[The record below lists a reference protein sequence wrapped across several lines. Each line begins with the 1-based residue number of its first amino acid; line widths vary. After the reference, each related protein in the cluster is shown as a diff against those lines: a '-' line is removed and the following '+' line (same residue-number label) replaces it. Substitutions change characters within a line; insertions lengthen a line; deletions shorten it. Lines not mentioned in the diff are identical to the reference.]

1 MNHVREMFCT
11 TINDEVKACGFHHN
25 RNIYYKAVDGAL
37 LGFGIDTKLTH
48 YSVLF
53 GCYPLCGAI
62 PPRHAESFACYDIAC
77 ILPQYRNTP
86 LYVIPCGA
94 DVTEKEQAEAWE
106 NRGKIYEDIAYQLAD
121 ETRTVLLPKLLKIDS
136 IKAAFDFETEC
147 RLAAARYRDQKLA
160 HLGIDKAQA
169 PPGSAP
175 FPFTDCFWYL
185 RLHEYSKAKT
195 YLENDLAPIRRALEQ
210 DPTYR
215 TIYETQGF
223 AEYENL
229 CDMLSDGDT
238 DGIEKYIISRETQTL
253 KNFGP
258 KKQKPTVDKE

>member
-1 MNHVREMFCT
+1 MNHVRDMFCT
-11 TINDEVKACGFHHN
+11 TINDEVNAYGFRHY

-37 LGFGIDTKLTH
+37 LGFGINTKLTH
-48 YSVLF
+48 YRVLF

-106 NRGKIYEDIAYQLAD
+106 NRDTVRADIARRLAD
-121 ETRTVLLPKLLKIDS
+121 ETRTVLLPKLSKIDS
-136 IKAAFDFETEC
+136 TKAAFDFETEC
-147 RLAAARYRDQKLA
+147 RLAAARYREQKLA
-160 HLGIDKAQA
+160 HLGIDETQA

-215 TIYETQGF
+215 TIYEAQGF

-238 DGIEKYIISRETQTL
+238 DGIEKYILSRENQTMI
-253 KNFGP
+253 NFGL
-258 KKQKPTVDKE
+258 KKQKPSIGKE

>member
-1 MNHVREMFCT
+1 MNYVRDMFCSI
-11 TINDEVKACGFHHN
+11 INDEVDAYGFHHN

-37 LGFGIDTKLTH
+37 LGFGIKTSLTH

-53 GCYPLCGAI
+53 GCYPLCGTI
-62 PPRHAESFACYDIAC
+62 PPRHTESFACYDIAC
-77 ILPQYRNTP
+77 ILTQYRNAP

-106 NRGKIYEDIAYQLAD
+106 NRDTVRADIARRLAN
-121 ETRTVLLPKLLKIDS
+121 ETRTVLLPKLSKIDS
-136 IKAAFDFETEC
+136 TKAAFDFETEC
-147 RLAAARYRDQKLA
+147 RLAAARYRGQKLT
-160 HLGIDKAQA
+160 HLGFDETQA
-169 PPGSAP
+169 PPESAP
-175 FPFTDCFWYL
+175 FPFTDCFWFL

-210 DPTYR
+210 DPAYR
-215 TIYETQGF
+215 EIYAAQGF

-238 DGIEKYIISRETQTL
+238 YGIEKYIAERENRTL
-253 KNFGP
+253 KNFGL
-258 KKQKPTVDKE
+258 KKQKPPVGKE